1 MRSSSYCA
9 HLREA
14 ECGECGRVGVVGY
27 AAVVPEHDVAGWPVV
42 GVVGG
47 HVAPCARAD
56 LTQRNVLR
64 DSSSILYFIYFLD
77 YNTKT
82 CILLCLCTE

>member
-1 MRSSSYCA
+1 MRTSSYCGCA

-27 AAVVPEHDVAGWPVV
+27 AAVVPEHDVAGRPVV

-47 HVAPCARAD
+47 HVALCARTD
-56 LTQRNVLR
+56 FTQCNVLR
-64 DSSSILYFIYFLD
+64 MQFNIVFHLYFVL
-77 YNTKT
+77 
-82 CILLCLCTE
+82 